1 MIEITVPV
9 LNEEK
14 NLRRQIVKL
23 RNWFKEHFNE
33 FTTCKII
40 IADNGSND
48 QTEAIAKEIVNEYK
62 EIKYIRLEEKGVG
75 LALQTSWRE
84 SKADIIGYMDLDLA
98 TNLNHFKEAIQPLEN
113 GYDLVYGSRLHPK
126 SIVNGRSIIREI
138 SSRCFNLIL
147 RMYLNVRFSDGM
159 CGFKFLKKEKYD
171 ALYIHGAQSK
181 GWFFSTELLVLAEK
195 LNYKIY
201 ELPVEWTDNDESHV
215 RIIPLTIQYIKAMRR
230 LKGVIKN
237 VFTGETKTD
246 HSVNG

>member
-14 NLRRQIVKL
+14 NLRKQILKL
-23 RNWFKEHFNE
+23 HSWLTDHFRDFYE
-33 FTTCKII
+33 WKIV
-40 IADNGSND
+40 IADNGSD
-48 QTEAIAKEIVNEYK
+48 DHTEIIAKDLINGYN
-62 EIKYIRLEEKGVG
+62 EIKYIRLEERGVG
-75 LALQTSWRE
+75 LALQTSWWE

-98 TNLNHFKEAIQPLEN
+98 TNLNHFKEAMHALEN
-113 GYDLVYGSRLHPK
+113 GYDIVYATRLHPK
-126 SIVNGRSIIREI
+126 SIVKGRSIKREI

-171 ALYIHGAQSK
+171 VLRKHGAQSK
-181 GWFFSTELLVLAEK
+181 GWFFSTELLVLSEK

-215 RIIPLTIQYIKAMRR
+215 RIIPLTIQYVKAMRR

-237 VFTGETKTD
+237 IFIGDNSIVR
-246 HSVNG
+246 